1 METFSFKLEDL
12 KPEEINTTSLERF
25 NKCIEEAKKIV
36 ERHKQVEQVR
46 TAYYAQ
52 HYVHQEIITPEN
64 KIVLNWKEKEK

>member
-1 METFSFKLEDL
+1 MEAFSFKLEDL

-36 ERHKQVEQVR
+36 ERHKQAEQVR
-46 TAYYAQ
+46 TAYYVQ
-52 HYVHQEIITPEN
+52 HYTHQGIIIPEN